1 MLVFSCSTF
10 SLKVS
15 SLSSDLEG
23 EDQLSRWKNEPAE
36 AEIIKKITVD
46 SSRRQ
51 DNQGEPTNV
60 LRGVGGAKH
69 PHGGQWVL
77 GTEDPKFKF
86 SFIYIEPRTIK

>member
-36 AEIIKKITVD
+36 AEIITKITVD

-51 DNQGEPTNV
+51 DNQGERTCS
-60 LRGVGGAKH
+60 GGWEE
-69 PHGGQWVL
+69 PSIQWVL